1 MTTQNNNA
9 GKLNTIVQFVGHELH
24 SLNYRKSNRLFN
36 RLQPDGIVH
45 VIDFQMGQNRNILRG
60 KFTVEIGVFIPEVYK
75 ALSEKVVPKFI
86 SSPHCIE
93 RERLGVLS
101 QNGKDIWWDL
111 ADNEISIGNEV
122 LKLLLAN
129 GEPYLLRFGSREKLL
144 SQWEQE
150 RLQKR
155 LSERKVLI
163 MAIILSYCGEK
174 KRANELLDTEF
185 GNQYKTAFLEY
196 AQNVVT
202 PLGLSFPELK

>member
-1 MTTQNNNA
+1 MAIQKNNA
-9 GKLNTIVQFVGHELH
+9 GKLNTIVQFVGDELRR
-24 SLNYRKSNRLFN
+24 LNYRKSNRLFN

-45 VIDFQMGQNRNILRG
+45 VVNFQMGQNRSILWG

-75 ALSEKVVPKFI
+75 ALSEKPMPKFI

-93 RERLGVLS
+93 RERLGVL
-101 QNGKDIWWDL
+101 GKDGRDTWWDL
-111 ADNEISIGNEV
+111 ADNVISIGNEV
-122 LKLLLAN
+122 LKLLLEN

-144 SQWEQE
+144 SVWEEE
-150 RLQKR
+150 RLQKK

-163 MAIILSYCGEK
+163 MAIILSCSGEK
-174 KRANELLDTEF
+174 NRANELLDTEF

-196 AQNVVT
+196 AQNIVT